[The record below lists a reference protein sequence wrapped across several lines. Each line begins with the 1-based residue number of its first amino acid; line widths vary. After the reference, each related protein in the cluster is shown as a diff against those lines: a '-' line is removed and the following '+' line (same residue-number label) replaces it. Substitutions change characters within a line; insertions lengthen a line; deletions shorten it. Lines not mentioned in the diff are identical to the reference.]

1 MIQLIQLHT
10 KDTEVRN
17 IIMTGAEALIEQSIE
32 RGAREMSVHNIF
44 TVLSERFSQ
53 AEVEPVR
60 DALETV
66 SDLTMLTELF
76 RVAIHISSVE
86 AFLQAINTLDV

>member
-1 MIQLIQLHT
+1 MADSIIELSEQRGEQRGIQQGIQQ
-10 KDTEVRN
+10 
-17 IIMTGAEALIEQSIE
+17 GIE

-86 AFLQAINTLDV
+86 AFLQAIDTLDV